1 MVKPLSRPTA
11 SSSLVLT
18 ADVCRKVDKVLPSD
32 IRSFTSCTVLDTC
45 PNARSERC
53 TAHHIF
59 ISGVLAQNVELVL
72 SSSSFDQRLFCLP
85 VFRLSPSVTTQVTL
99 LNNFCQFIVNDT
111 ASLIA
116 RT

>member
-1 MVKPLSRPTA
+1 MCVEKLTKHCHQILEVLL
-11 SSSLVLT
+11 LVLFWT
-18 ADVCRKVDKVLPSD
+18 LVRMPD
-32 IRSFTSCTVLDTC
+32 
-45 PNARSERC
+45 PND
-53 TAHHIF
+53 AHHIF
-59 ISGVLAQNVELVL
+59 ISGILAQNVELVL